1 MHIGNK
7 GEKSMKKIMLTISA
21 AFCWAGVLFMF
32 SGCASAPVIPSA
44 APQPL
49 KTTLA
54 PGDEIE
60 IKFAYSQEFNET
72 QKIRPDG
79 KIEMQFV
86 GEVAAA
92 GKTPS
97 ELRDELKQ
105 LFGQH
110 LKYPELAVF
119 VRNFDDNRVFV
130 GGEVT
135 APGVIEM
142 PGKLTALEAIMA
154 AGGFNM
160 ETAGTSNIVVI
171 RQRDGKYEGQTLDLD
186 NMLAGKSAAAYYL
199 EPRDIVFVPQST
211 IVKVDQWIDYNIN
224 RIIPDVGFN
233 ITKTSKSGRKS
244 WGYSTSN

>member
-1 MHIGNK
+1 M
-7 GEKSMKKIMLTISA
+7 SA
-21 AFCWAGVLFMF
+21 AVCWACVLFMF
-32 SGCASAPVIPSA
+32 SGCASAPQVSPAPPPPS
-44 APQPL
+44 
-49 KTTLA
+49 KVTLA

-72 QKIRPDG
+72 QKIRQDG

-92 GKTPS
+92 GKTPA
-97 ELRDELKQ
+97 ELREELKQ

-110 LKYPELAVF
+110 LKYPQLAVF

-135 APGVIEM
+135 RPGIVEM
-142 PGKLTALEAIMA
+142 PGRLTALEAIMA

-160 ETAGTSNIVVI
+160 ETAGTEQYCGHPPAR
-171 RQRDGKYEGQTLDLD
+171 RQVSRGRPLTLMQ
-186 NMLAGKSAAAYYL
+186 MLAGNSAAAFYL

-211 IVKVDQWIDYNIN
+211 IVKVDQWIEQYIN
-224 RIIPDVGFN
+224 KIIPDIGLQFTQYIAVGPD
-233 ITKTSKSGRKS
+233 KLGL
-244 WGYSTSN
+244 